1 MLSGAIRSS
10 IIPGM
15 FGFQQR
21 RRRRIIAAPP
31 PPGWEETLRPAVAL
45 YRALGAAD
53 RARIGGQARV
63 FLAEKA
69 FEGCSGLTITKE
81 MKMVIAV
88 QACLLI
94 LRRPGDYY
102 PRLRSILLYPEPFV
116 APLAWA
122 GEDGT
127 VHEEEEERDGESWRE
142 GAVVLAWD
150 EVRRDSRGGGRNIV
164 LHEFAHQLDEE
175 DGTADGCPRIADLG
189 LRRRWTELMTAEFEK
204 LSRAVEAGR
213 TTFLDDYGAEDP
225 AEFFAVATESFF
237 TRGRALARRHPEL
250 YDLFRS
256 YYLQDPAARGEGR

>member
-1 MLSGAIRSS
+1 MRSDSVLSGAIRSS

-45 YRALGAAD
+45 YRAQGAAD
-53 RARIGGQARV
+53 RARLGGQARV

-69 FEGCSGLTITKE
+69 FEGCSGLAVTEE

-102 PRLRSILLYPEPFV
+102 PRLSSILLYPEPFV
-116 APLAWA
+116 APLSWA

-150 EVRRDSRGGGRNIV
+150 EVRRDSRDGGRNIV
-164 LHEFAHQLDEE
+164 LHEFAHQLDEAGHAE
-175 DGTADGCPRIADLG
+175 APGEHRVLCKDGQHGVAEKYADGLHHIIHPQAPP
-189 LRRRWTELMTAEFEK
+189 
-204 LSRAVEAGR
+204 LSGGR
-213 TTFLDDYGAEDP
+213 P
-225 AEFFAVATESFF
+225 
-237 TRGRALARRHPEL
+237 P
-250 YDLFRS
+250 
-256 YYLQDPAARGEGR
+256 